1 MNVGMHCLFLH
12 LLHLL
17 HSVFDCLISFS
28 FSLCFIIITAIDSVV
43 WLCCIFMSQ
52 GCLSKQMTEQI
63 NHFHLTTISSIST
76 AKRKFWYHSNSS
88 SSSIC
93 LVFFSSYWST
103 LLMRAVWARLL
114 KHRFWF
120 CYKTLR
126 KVQVWKVA
134 DVPIQS
140 PAFGTIGRHVN
151 SLQIKSLHTK
161 QLHLIFIRPGG
172 SFAYLLFTVSCP

>member
-1 MNVGMHCLFLH
+1 MNWIDMNVGMHCLFLH

-93 LVFFSSYWST
+93 LVFFFQLLVHPIDESSLGKIVET
-103 LLMRAVWARLL
+103 QILILL
-114 KHRFWF
+114 
-120 CYKTLR
+120 
-126 KVQVWKVA
+126 
-134 DVPIQS
+134 
-140 PAFGTIGRHVN
+140 
-151 SLQIKSLHTK
+151 
-161 QLHLIFIRPGG
+161 
-172 SFAYLLFTVSCP
+172 